1 MKSLPFPSSR
11 LARDITLTIAVKLLL
26 VACLK
31 FAFFSEPMDKAEA
44 AQRIAARVS
53 GFSAPA
59 GDATP
64 LSSHPHPEKP

>member
-31 FAFFSEPMDKAEA
+31 FAFFCEPMDKAEV

-53 GFSAPA
+53 GSSAPA

>member
-1 MKSLPFPSSR
+1 MKSLSFPSSR
-11 LARDITLTIAVKLLL
+11 LARDITVTITVKLLL

-44 AQRIAARVS
+44 AQRIANRVS
-53 GFSAPA
+53 GPSAPA

-64 LSSHPHPEKP
+64 PSSHPHSE